1 MAPTGIGLLSADDT
15 KKVSDVAKDIAAK
28 KQSTPKSNV
37 PALVKLAA
45 GNSTTTK
52 TTPSTMVNI
61 TEDGDIVLKPSKPF
75 VSSTSTIQ
83 NYYIAKAQKDEFNKL
98 LMRKT
103 CSCSQPECKAML
115 KQYYDDITAPY
126 PGYTK
131 GGSSTTPS
139 NKNKD
144 ICKPVPK
151 QLLIPI
157 PNPSKMKQV
166 MKRTMNTQ
174 IYNRAISALNIPN
187 GNTRSD
193 IYVAIHHYP
202 REVIER
208 YQLTEIKGNTKFKD
222 CLLPSTL
229 VESIDSGN
237 KEKLYSEED
246 KFNCLGT
253 NAESSDCKKQNVC
266 SCNVYINIPC
276 LSVQQ
281 AKEQLGKK
289 VNITPQ
295 DLLNEPEKAV
305 IVAKVDGHGTKTYKG
320 LPKKE
325 EQIIDGVMMKSCRGC
340 KGYKVRSI
348 YVFLVKGSGDICVIW
363 Y

>member
-37 PALVKLAA
+37 VPDLVKLAA
-45 GNSTTTK
+45 GNSTTK

-61 TEDGDIVLKPSKPF
+61 TEDGDIVLKPSTPF
-75 VSSTSTIQ
+75 VSSTSTIK

-103 CSCSQPECKAML
+103 CSCSQPECKTIL

-131 GGSSTTPS
+131 GSSGTPS

-166 MKRTMNTQ
+166 MKWVPEM
-174 IYNRAISALNIPN
+174 
-187 GNTRSD
+187 
-193 IYVAIHHYP
+193 H
-202 REVIER
+202 
-208 YQLTEIKGNTKFKD
+208 QL
-222 CLLPSTL
+222 
-229 VESIDSGN
+229 
-237 KEKLYSEED
+237 
-246 KFNCLGT
+246 
-253 NAESSDCKKQNVC
+253 
-266 SCNVYINIPC
+266 
-276 LSVQQ
+276 
-281 AKEQLGKK
+281 
-289 VNITPQ
+289 
-295 DLLNEPEKAV
+295 
-305 IVAKVDGHGTKTYKG
+305 
-320 LPKKE
+320 
-325 EQIIDGVMMKSCRGC
+325 
-340 KGYKVRSI
+340 
-348 YVFLVKGSGDICVIW
+348 
-363 Y
+363 